1 MSKPYARLHTWIW
14 VCLYAG
20 LLPLAMT
27 AFLKDPVLATT
38 IRIVC
43 GALVLI
49 GVVLWIIRTGKKD
62 ISKETS

>member
-1 MSKPYARLHTWIW
+1 MNKPHARLQTWIW

-27 AFLKDPVLATT
+27 AFLNDPMLATT

-43 GALVLI
+43 GVLVVI
-49 GVVLWIIRTGKKD
+49 GVLLWVVRTRQKD
-62 ISKETS
+62 TTKETS

>member
-1 MSKPYARLHTWIW
+1 MSKPHVRLQTWIW

-38 IRIVC
+38 IRIIC
-43 GALVLI
+43 GGLVLT
-49 GVVLWIIRTGKKD
+49 GVVLWIIRTQKK
-62 ISKETS
+62 